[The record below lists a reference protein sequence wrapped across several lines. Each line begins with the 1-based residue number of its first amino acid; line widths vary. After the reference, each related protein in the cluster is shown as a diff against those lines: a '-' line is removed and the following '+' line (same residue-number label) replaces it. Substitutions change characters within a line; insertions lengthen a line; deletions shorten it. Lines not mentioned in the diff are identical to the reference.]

1 MTVQPMLD
9 LRPLATEEVDSPRD
23 LISLSDLDDGE
34 LHSLVERGADF
45 ARGLAGTTRPLE
57 GRIVGIYF
65 RKTSTRTRTAFST
78 GALRLG
84 AEIVTYSASDL
95 QENTGE
101 AVADT
106 ARVLSRMLD
115 AFVARTADS
124 TAELRELAEHAPR
137 MAVVNAMT
145 AEEHPTQALAD
156 LTTML
161 CYHGRVEGLRV
172 LYVGEGNNTAAA
184 LALALSRFA
193 DTELELRTPPGYG
206 LDPGVLAE
214 AERHAS
220 SSGASI
226 RERHDM
232 AELPNA
238 LDVVYTTRW
247 QTTGTSK
254 NDSDWRSTFA
264 PFKVDSSLLERNPG
278 AVFMHDLPAHR
289 GEEVEADVLDGPYSI
304 AFDQAENK
312 LHSAMA
318 VLEWC
323 MTDEA

>member
-9 LRPLATEEVDSPRD
+9 MQPETGEIASARH
-23 LISLSDLDDGE
+23 LISLNDLDDDE
-34 LHSLVERGADF
+34 LRHLVERGADF
-45 ARGLAGTTRPLE
+45 ARGFAETPRPLE
-57 GRIVGIYF
+57 GHIVGIYF

-84 AEIVTYSASDL
+84 AQIVTYGPSDL

-101 AVADT
+101 AVEDT

-115 AFVARTADS
+115 GFVARTADP
-124 TAELRELAEHAPR
+124 TAELRELAAHAPG
-137 MAVVNAMT
+137 MAVINAMT

-156 LTTML
+156 LTTMM
-161 CYHGRVEGLRV
+161 CYHGRIESLRV

-184 LALALSRFA
+184 LALALTRFA
-193 DTELELRTPPGYG
+193 GTELELRTPPGYG
-206 LDPGVLAE
+206 LDPSVLTD
-214 AERHAS
+214 AERYAS

-226 RERHDM
+226 REQHDM
-232 AELPNA
+232 AALPNTF
-238 LDVVYTTRW
+238 DVVYTTRW

-254 NDSDWRSTFA
+254 NDPDWRSTFA
-264 PFKVDSSLLERNPG
+264 PFKVDSSLLEANPG

-289 GEEVEADVLDGPYSI
+289 GEEVDAEVLDGPSSI

-318 VLEWC
+318 VMEWC
-323 MTDEA
+323 MNGYG